1 MILRRLCPRGSIELA
16 AMAAVIVALASCT
29 GPGGRGRGDRDGPSG
44 GRMGQ
49 MAAPIVYSPNG
60 EPLSGGPLGQ
70 PSCKLALEYWLDR
83 ADADHDGRLDRNEFL
98 ADARAQFARQDLD
111 HLGYLTTDVL
121 ERYREPYRGSGRSAA
136 HSGQDPVMAA
146 DANFDL
152 KVTGDEFMKQAEQT
166 FARLDADRDGA
177 ITKAELEAPCRQAAE
192 ANVRGDGGPPG
203 GGGGEGGSQPPQR
216 HGGGGGR
223 RGGGGYG
230 GL

>member
-1 MILRRLCPRGSIELA
+1 MTLRRLCPRGSVELA
-16 AMAAVIVALASCT
+16 AMAAVIVALASCA
-29 GPGGRGRGDRDGPSG
+29 GPGGRGRADRDGPSG
-44 GRMGQ
+44 GRMAQ
-49 MAAPIVYSPNG
+49 MAAPILYSPNG

-70 PSCKLALEYWLDR
+70 PSCKLAMEYWLDR
-83 ADADHDGRLDRNEFL
+83 ADSNHDGRLDRNEFL

-121 ERYREPYRGSGRSAA
+121 ERYRESYRGSGRSAA

-146 DANFDL
+146 DADFDL
-152 KVTGDEFMKQAEQT
+152 KVTEDEFMKQAEQT

-192 ANVRGDGGPPG
+192 AGARGDGGPPG
-203 GGGGEGGSQPPQR
+203 GGQPQQR

-223 RGGGGYG
+223 RGGGSG
-230 GL
+230 GPPGGGF